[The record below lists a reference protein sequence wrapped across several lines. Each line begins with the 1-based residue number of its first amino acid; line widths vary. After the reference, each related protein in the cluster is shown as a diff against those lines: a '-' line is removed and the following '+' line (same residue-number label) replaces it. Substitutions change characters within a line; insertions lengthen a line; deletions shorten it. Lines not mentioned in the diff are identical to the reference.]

1 MREISQIFDP
11 RQVMKSNEFEVFHY
25 KKSGAEDV
33 QVHHH
38 GFYEVYCFLDG
49 DVEYWVEGSIYRL
62 KKGDL
67 LLINP
72 MELHKPILKSH
83 SKNYE
88 RIVLWID
95 KNYLESLSEN
105 NEDLTKCFDVSDPD
119 HKNLLRP
126 DEFERPKIIARL
138 NELIREFYG
147 NSYCNKLYA
156 YGIFLQLMVEINRM
170 SVLQKD
176 NLKQKKE
183 ISPLV
188 SAVLNYVGEH
198 LSEELSLEKIAGR
211 FFVSKYHLSH
221 EFTNAVG
228 IGLCRYITLKRLVTA
243 RQMIVDGKGAG
254 EASTLCGFKDY
265 TNFFRAFKAEYGISP
280 SGAQKA
286 NKS

>member
-1 MREISQIFDP
+1 MREISQSFDP

-38 GFYEVYCFLDG
+38 AFYEVYCFLDG
-49 DVEYWVEGSIYRL
+49 DVEYWVEGSLYRL

-72 MELHKPILKSH
+72 MELHRPILKSD

-95 KNYLESLSEN
+95 KSYLEGLSKE

-126 DEFERPKIIARL
+126 EEFERSGIIARL
-138 NELIREFYG
+138 GDLIREFYG
-147 NSYCNKLYA
+147 NSYGNKLCA
-156 YGIFLQLMVEINRM
+156 YGIFLQFMVEINRM

-183 ISPLV
+183 SPLV
-188 SAVLNYVGEH
+188 SGVLNYVAEH
-198 LSEELSLEKIAGR
+198 ISEELSLEKIAQH

-221 EFTNAVG
+221 EFTSSVG
-228 IGLCRYITLKRLVTA
+228 IGLYRYITIKRLVIA
-243 RQMIVDGKGAG
+243 RQMLADGKTAG
-254 EASTLCGFKDY
+254 EVSVLCGFKDY

-280 SGAQKA
+280 SGVE
-286 NKS
+286 KSKKN